1 MYSYY
6 TPQSDKYQIKIVI
19 PCDNF
24 LSKGN
29 LFMDILSTIA
39 ERLNDLM
46 NEADLTAKQ
55 VADGTGLSVAVISRI
70 LSCKRMPSYKTLIT
84 IADFFCCTTDY
95 IVGRKDDYE
104 KTTFRKC
111 PPFNEQLDYL
121 LKIFKISK
129 YKLVKDGKLKEDTV
143 NRWYKGEYKPTVEN
157 LIKLAKFFNCSI
169 DFILGRSDY

>member
-1 MYSYY
+1 
-6 TPQSDKYQIKIVI
+6 
-19 PCDNF
+19 
-24 LSKGN
+24 
-29 LFMDILSTIA
+29 MDILSTIA

-129 YKLVKDGKLKEDTV
+129 YKLVDRKSV
-143 NRWYKGEYKPTVEN
+143 V
-157 LIKLAKFFNCSI
+157 
-169 DFILGRSDY
+169 